1 MIILNY
7 YIKIPRKTLDKSIAI
22 LRKGIQLLAL
32 YRGSFRVKLEM
43 MASSLLVSP
52 ILKSFSMIV
61 PSSSRKSSMVEILL
75 IVIAV
80 HA

>member
-1 MIILNY
+1 VIILNY

-22 LRKGIQLLAL
+22 LRKGIQLVAL
-32 YRGSFRVKLEM
+32 CRGSFRVKLEM

-52 ILKSFSMIV
+52 ILKSFSIIV